1 MSLPQILES
10 LLSTRKMGHLVA
22 GRVGAGTLISG
33 SRHPRWLFLGFS
45 KEGMADPS
53 SKGGMADPSFGDSDI
68 FEEASSSRAGTAQ
81 LNSWEQTFFFFRLCR
96 SSPGGPWGC
105 RLPSQDET
113 QLARNPK
120 HQLN

>member
-81 LNSWEQTFFFFRLCR
+81 LNSWEQTFFFFSGYVGARLGVHGDAD
-96 SSPGGPWGC
+96 S
-105 RLPSQDET
+105 LPKMRHSL
-113 QLARNPK
+113 LAIPNT
-120 HQLN
+120 N